1 VVLGAG
7 MGGLL
12 AAGVLSEF
20 YEAVTVVDRDELPPT
35 PMQRKGIP
43 QGLHLHRLLSRGRQ
57 VLDDVFPGLLDE
69 LVAAG
74 ARIEGGDLS
83 RVYVRVG
90 KYALPRS
97 GDFRDP
103 AALVTC
109 AASRP
114 FLEFHVRR
122 RVCDLGNVRIVDGH
136 DVVEP
141 VAPTPDRI
149 TGVRV
154 TDRRTG
160 HQSALKA
167 DLVVD
172 AMGRAARTPA
182 LLEKLGY
189 GRPPER
195 HSAAGGT
202 YASQFLRI
210 PDGLIVETLM
220 MVQPGAGKPGG
231 LLASAE
237 HDTWVL
243 SVGQLAIDWT
253 PPADLAELL
262 SVAEQFTPPS
272 IMTGLRAAQPIG
284 DIAVFHHRGATWR
297 RYEEMPRF
305 PAGLLVIG
313 DALCSFNPI
322 YGQGMTIAAL
332 QALAL
337 REYLAEVN
345 TDEQPQRFFSAAA
358 NHIGPTWAANR
369 VRDNPPSTLDRQRGL
384 SAKLADWTMN
394 QLLEAARNDIAFT
407 EVVMR
412 VNNLVDPPARL
423 RDRTLIARTIAAY
436 LWRRVTRRI
445 T

>member
-1 VVLGAG
+1 MA
-7 MGGLL
+7 GLL
-12 AAGVLSEF
+12 AAAVLSEC
-20 YEAVTVVDRDELPPT
+20 YEAVTVVDRDEMPRT

-43 QGLHLHRLLSRGRQ
+43 QGLHLHRLLSRGTQ
-57 VLDDVFPGLLDE
+57 ALDDVFPGLLDE
-69 LVAAG
+69 VVAAG
-74 ARIEGGDLS
+74 ARIDGGELS
-83 RVYVRVG
+83 RIYVRVG

-122 RVCDLGNVRIVDGH
+122 RVCDLGNVTIVDGH

-141 VAPTPDRI
+141 IAPTPDRI

-154 TDRRTG
+154 TNRRMGDESVLT
-160 HQSALKA
+160 A

-182 LLEKLGY
+182 FLEKLGY

-195 HSAAGGT
+195 HSAAEAT
-202 YASQFLRI
+202 YASQFLHI
-210 PDGLIVETLM
+210 PAGLIVETLM
-220 MVQPGAGKPGG
+220 MVQPGAGNPGG

-237 HDTWVL
+237 GDTWVL

-272 IMTGLRAAQPIG
+272 IMTGLRAAQPVG
-284 DIAVFHHRGATWR
+284 DIAVFRHRGATWR
-297 RYEEMPRF
+297 RYDEMPRF

-313 DALCSFNPI
+313 DALCNLNPV
-322 YGQGMTIAAL
+322 YGQGMTTAAL

-337 REYLAEVN
+337 RAYLAEVT
-345 TDEQPQRFFSAAA
+345 TDQQPQRFFSAVA
-358 NHIGPTWAANR
+358 NRIGPTWAANQA
-369 VRDNPPSTLDRQRGL
+369 RDNPPSTVDTRRGL
-384 SAKLADWTMN
+384 SKTITAWMLN
-394 QLLEAARNDIAFT
+394 QVLEAARSDVAFT
-407 EVVMR
+407 EVVLR

-423 RDRTLIARTIAAY
+423 RDPALIARTIAAN
-436 LWRRVTRRI
+436 LWRRATRRVGSAA
-445 T
+445 